1 MKTETDQND
10 YQDLDLA
17 EKMARESI
25 LSEPDNANNYIVLSR
40 ILWDKGEIK
49 EAIKILSRA
58 KDRFTGAQKTAI
70 LDQMEWISGS
80 EKLWES
86 VVLSITSRRE
96 IKIPVKYC
104 GHKDNEE
111 SLDTALWEYANSLM
125 EEDEEER
132 FLNEIRNCKYCLTRL
147 IAIQKTLNEIQ
158 QEPLWSHEK
167 VRAAVEKNLRKKKVE
182 SLIQKLSNLTKKAP
196 SYLQDSM
203 ESTRQNLSDL
213 FRKTFTYPSPCFS
226 PVFGEAQV
234 TVLSPF
240 GKVRYPIAFE
250 WNPYEG
256 ADQYEM
262 SVEDVGWSRNTTD
275 TKIEVSKA
283 DLMLSYGKEYM
294 WELKI
299 LKQGEAVD
307 EITGF
312 ISLGTEEEIKEIEN
326 LEREL
331 TSIAPEE
338 DRLLLLAGI
347 LEENEFLIEAI
358 EKYKRAYAIDPSE
371 GTAYRIA
378 SCYDKLEL
386 EELRDEWN
394 RKILEKEHTSQ

>member
-1 MKTETDQND
+1 M
-10 YQDLDLA
+10 
-17 EKMARESI
+17 
-25 LSEPDNANNYIVLSR
+25 LSR

-49 EAIKILSRA
+49 EAIEILSGA
-58 KDRFTGAQKTAI
+58 KDRFTGVQKTAI
-70 LDQMEWISGS
+70 LDQMESISGS

-86 VVLSITSRRE
+86 VVLSITSGGE

-104 GHKDNEE
+104 GHKDNVE
-111 SLDTALWEYANSLM
+111 SLDAALWEYANSLM
-125 EEDEEER
+125 DEGEEER

-147 IAIQKTLNEIQ
+147 ISIQKTLNEIQ
-158 QEPLWSHEK
+158 QEPLWPYEK
-167 VRAAVEKNLRKKKVE
+167 VRTAVEKNLRKKKVE
-182 SLIQKLSNLTKKAP
+182 SLMQKLSDLTKKAP

-203 ESTRQNLSDL
+203 ESIRQNLGDL
-213 FRKTFTYPSPCFS
+213 FRRTFTYPSPCFS

-240 GKVRYPIAFE
+240 GKVRYPIVFE

-256 ADQYEM
+256 ADRYEI

-275 TKIEVSKA
+275 TTIEVSQA
-283 DLMLSYGKEYM
+283 DLMLGYGKEYM

-299 LKQGEAVD
+299 LKEGKPVD

-326 LEREL
+326 MEREL
-331 TSIAPEE
+331 TSIAAEE

-347 LEENEFLIEAI
+347 LEEKEFLIEAI
-358 EKYKRAYAIDPSE
+358 EKYKSAYIIDPSD
-371 GTAYRIA
+371 GIAYRI
-378 SCYDKLEL
+378 SYCYDKLAL